1 MGEEG
6 VSPVD
11 GPGHGVALVRPQ
23 GDFRVHPGK
32 HQVAAVIFPGP
43 DGVELLVVQGTQT
56 LPAGGV
62 CPHPL
67 LELLFDLILL
77 VLGDGGLLLVE
88 HPLLFAVLVLDG
100 IENPHIPQV

>member
-1 MGEEG
+1 MGKEG

-11 GPGHGVALVRPQ
+11 GPGHGVALVGPQ

-32 HQVAAVIFPGP
+32 HQVAAVILPGP

-62 CPHPL
+62 SPHPL
-67 LELLFDLILL
+67 LELLLDLILL
-77 VLGDGGLLLVE
+77 ILGDGGFLLVE
-88 HPLLFAVLVLDG
+88 HPLVFAVFVLHC
-100 IENPHIPQV
+100 IKHPHVS